1 MTKEELK
8 EKASIEELKFYRD
21 FWKQYIELEKL
32 FLETEKYVAISE
44 KNKNT
49 FSIQYNI
56 LLQAICAEVDVV
68 IKRVC
73 LEYNNKEKPNNMSD
87 YIRIITTNDPYFSNA
102 EIIIELYGM
111 KIYPWKNIGFRNDN
125 DKEQVNCPYW
135 WDGYIKIKHRRLT
148 FSKDEE
154 NFIIKE
160 RNIQQ
165 ANQKNVLGAL
175 AGLFALEIKCLEKMR
190 ERFKNLFQQ
199 YGLSG
204 ESVELH
210 DQFNDSFFQ
219 KSLDIAEIL

>member
-1 MTKEELK
+1 MTKEELIR
-8 EKASIEELKFYRD
+8 KAQVEELKFYRD

-73 LEYNNKEKPNNMSD
+73 LEYDSKEKLNNMSD
-87 YIRIITTNDPYFSNA
+87 YIRIITKKDPYFSNV
-102 EIIIELYGM
+102 EVNIKIYDM

-125 DKEQVNCPYW
+125 GKEKVNCPYW

-148 FSKDEE
+148 FSKEGE
-154 NFIIKE
+154 CFTIKE

-175 AGLFALEIKCLEKMR
+175 AGLFVLEIKCLEKMR
-190 ERFKNLFQQ
+190 EKFKNLFQQ
-199 YGLSG
+199 NGLTS
-204 ESVELH
+204 ESVEL
-210 DQFNDSFFQ
+210 DNQFNDSFFQ
-219 KSLDIAEIL
+219 KSLDIIERI

>member
-1 MTKEELK
+1 MTKEELIG
-8 EKASIEELKFYRD
+8 KAQVEELKFYRD

-73 LEYNNKEKPNNMSD
+73 LEYDSKEKLNNMSD
-87 YIRIITTNDPYFSNA
+87 YIRIITKKDPYFSNV
-102 EIIIELYGM
+102 EVNIKIYDM

-125 DKEQVNCPYW
+125 GKEKVNCPYW

-148 FSKDEE
+148 FSKEGE
-154 NFIIKE
+154 CFTIKE

-165 ANQKNVLGAL
+165 A
-175 AGLFALEIKCLEKMR
+175 GLFVLEIKCLEKMR
-190 ERFKNLFQQ
+190 EKFKNLFQQ
-199 YGLSG
+199 NGLTS
-204 ESVELH
+204 ESVEL
-210 DQFNDSFFQ
+210 DNQFNDSFFQ
-219 KSLDIAEIL
+219 KSLDIIERI

>member
-1 MTKEELK
+1 MTKEELIG
-8 EKASIEELKFYRD
+8 KAQVEELKFYRD

-73 LEYNNKEKPNNMSD
+73 LEYDSKEKLNNMSD
-87 YIRIITTNDPYFSNA
+87 YIRIITKKDPYFSNV
-102 EIIIELYGM
+102 EVNIKIYDM

-125 DKEQVNCPYW
+125 GKEKINCPYW

-148 FSKDEE
+148 FSKEGE
-154 NFIIKE
+154 CFTIKE

-175 AGLFALEIKCLEKMR
+175 AGLFVLEIKCLEKMR
-190 ERFKNLFQQ
+190 EKFKNLFQQ
-199 YGLSG
+199 NGLTS
-204 ESVELH
+204 ESVEL
-210 DQFNDSFFQ
+210 DNQFNDSFFQ
-219 KSLDIAEIL
+219 KSLDIIERI

>member
-1 MTKEELK
+1 MTEEELK

-102 EIIIELYGM
+102 EINIELYDM

-125 DKEQVNCPYW
+125 GKEQVNCPYW

-154 NFIIKE
+154 NFTIKE

-175 AGLFALEIKCLEKMR
+175 AGLFVLEIKCLEKMR

-199 YGLSG
+199 NGLSS
-204 ESVELH
+204 ESVKLH
-210 DQFNDSFFQ
+210 DLFNDSFFQ